1 VRKVAATTRHD
12 FVAER
17 RTDEIGS
24 TVTPVLI
31 NPYCRGLALKDP
43 GYEKIPRHWSADPRW
58 RKSVNTGWKLDGSV
72 GLSSEVV
79 MAVRLLV
86 NGCLLGWLA
95 VGPAIAAD
103 RALSV
108 TIYADDQ
115 ALVQDRRDIEV
126 KGGRQRIEFQDVSAQ
141 IRPETVSLTADDISI
156 VEQNFDFDL
165 LTPSKM
171 MEKAVGHEVTIVR
184 VNPATGAETR
194 EQAEVLATNAGV
206 VLKIGQHIEVLRD
219 DGLPVRVIFDKV
231 PDNLRARP
239 TLSVT
244 VIGAHAGTRPATLSY
259 LTPGLGWKADYVA
272 LYNEGDSKIDVQGWV
287 TLTNSSGVT
296 YDNAQTLL
304 VAGSPAAADG
314 GGRQPNYYYRQ
325 PGPRPTLQQAGT
337 ESGSRERLGDFYLYP
352 LAERTTIAN
361 LQTKQVSFLDV
372 QGVPAEHGYEYRNRW
387 LGTAD
392 QPQSAKSIY
401 SFSTSAH
408 AGLGDQLPAGILR
421 FYMRDK
427 RGDPQFIGESSID
440 HTPMG
445 STLSLATGDAFDV
458 KVRAVVEKRTRLN
471 TNNSGAN
478 NLFANHW
485 QSDMRYELSNAL
497 PRPVT
502 VKLVQEG
509 LWGDSR
515 IITESI
521 KSTRRSAD
529 AAEWSVTV
537 PANGNASVTASF
549 DTRY

>member
-1 VRKVAATTRHD
+1 MSLR
-12 FVAER
+12 
-17 RTDEIGS
+17 
-24 TVTPVLI
+24 PVVI
-31 NPYCRGLALKDP
+31 
-43 GYEKIPRHWSADPRW
+43 
-58 RKSVNTGWKLDGSV
+58 
-72 GLSSEVV
+72 
-79 MAVRLLV
+79 
-86 NGCLLGWLA
+86 GWLLCLPA
-95 VGPAIAAD
+95 FPPAIAAD

-108 TIYADDQ
+108 TIYAGDL

-126 KGGRQRIEFQDVSAQ
+126 KGGRQRLEFQDVSAQ
-141 IRPETVSLTADDISI
+141 IRPETVSLTAADIAI

-165 LTPSKM
+165 LTPAKL
-171 MEKAVGHEVTIVR
+171 MEKAVGREVTIVR

-194 EQAEVLATNAGV
+194 EQAQVLATNGGV

-244 VIGAHAGTRPATLSY
+244 VVGSRAGVRPATLSY
-259 LTPGLGWKADYVA
+259 LTPGLGWRADYVA

-304 VAGSPAAADG
+304 VAGSPTQADG
-314 GGRQPNYYYRQ
+314 ARPPSYVRNPQPRAS
-325 PGPRPTLQQAGT
+325 LQQAGT
-337 ESGSRERLGDFYLYP
+337 ETGSRERLGDYYLYP
-352 LAERTTIAN
+352 LPERTTIAN

-372 QGVPAEHGYEYRNRW
+372 RGVPAEHGYEYRNRW
-387 LGTAD
+387 LGTSET
-392 QPQSAKSIY
+392 PQSAHSVY

-408 AGLGDQLPAGILR
+408 AGLGDQLPAGVLR

-427 RGDPQFIGESSID
+427 RGDPQFIGESRID

-458 KVRAVVEKRTRLN
+458 KVRTVVEKRTRIS
-471 TNNSGAN
+471 T
-478 NLFANHW
+478 FDW

-502 VKLVQEG
+502 VKLLQEG

-515 IITESI
+515 ITAESR
-521 KSTRRSAD
+521 KSTRRSAET
-529 AAEWSVTV
+529 AEWAVTV
-537 PANGNASVTASF
+537 PANGKTSLTASF
-549 DTRY
+549 ETRF